1 MGNFKRLI
9 NAFSEK
15 MEHRA
20 AIEALYMRGRRW
32 YWIPWKLRLIAYA
45 IGFILVGLMAL
56 WMARHP

>member
-1 MGNFKRLI
+1 MERFEQLI

-15 MEHRA
+15 MQDRA

-32 YWIPWKLRLIAYA
+32 YWIPWKLRLIVYA
-45 IGFILVGLMAL
+45 IAFISVGLMAL